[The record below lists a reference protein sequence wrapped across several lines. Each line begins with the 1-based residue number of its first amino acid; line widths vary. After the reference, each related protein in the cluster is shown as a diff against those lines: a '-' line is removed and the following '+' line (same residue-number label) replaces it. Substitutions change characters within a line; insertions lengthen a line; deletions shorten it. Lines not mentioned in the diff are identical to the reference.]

1 MVATPG
7 KERPYGWCVMN
18 YNIVEANMNTRRR
31 QLLKALDGTGCIPLC
46 ITSFP
51 RSTHMHP
58 VITRSL
64 TISIIPFYFNFR
76 LGCPGFTN
84 PSHNPTPSGGASN
97 SLFFPDEAIWSG
109 HPRYKYYQLVSYST
123 YLCLTLFVQ
132 NSDKKHPTEE
142 GWKSGYKYSKLVE
155 TFLW

>member
-1 MVATPG
+1 MVGASWIITLW
-7 KERPYGWCVMN
+7 RQTWTHVDASCW
-18 YNIVEANMNTRRR
+18 RRWMVPAAFHCAS
-31 QLLKALDGTGCIPLC
+31 QASQGHT
-46 ITSFP
+46 
-51 RSTHMHP
+51 THMHP

-64 TISIIPFYFNFR
+64 TVSIISFYFNFR

-109 HPRYKYYQLVSYST
+109 HPRYKYYQFVSYSA
-123 YLCLTLFVQ
+123 YLCLMLFVQ

>member
-1 MVATPG
+1 MVGASWIIILWRQTWTHVDG
-7 KERPYGWCVMN
+7 SCW
-18 YNIVEANMNTRRR
+18 RRWMVPAAFHCAS
-31 QLLKALDGTGCIPLC
+31 QASQGHT
-46 ITSFP
+46 
-51 RSTHMHP
+51 THMHA

-64 TISIIPFYFNFR
+64 IVSIIPFYFNFR

-123 YLCLTLFVQ
+123 YLCLMLFVQ

-142 GWKSGYKYSKLVE
+142 GWKSSYKYSKLVE